1 MPLRLPRRCTWRQE
15 DSRCKDMGV
24 EISAAP
30 GRWLPK
36 HRTPGPRPRTLPI
49 QSPRR
54 TSLGSGAEA
63 TLIWEERAGAE
74 REEQREEEHEQV
86 PSSTAPA
93 EVTNYPRAVLCGPAL
108 AWRADRAQARQ
119 VVPTGTRQTSRR
131 GADTLAVLIW

>member
-1 MPLRLPRRCTWRQE
+1 MPCRCACHAAAHGDRKIPVARTWGLRSQR
-15 DSRCKDMGV
+15 
-24 EISAAP
+24 
-30 GRWLPK
+30 
-36 HRTPGPRPRTLPI
+36 H
-49 QSPRR
+49 
-54 TSLGSGAEA
+54 LGGGCPARGDGA